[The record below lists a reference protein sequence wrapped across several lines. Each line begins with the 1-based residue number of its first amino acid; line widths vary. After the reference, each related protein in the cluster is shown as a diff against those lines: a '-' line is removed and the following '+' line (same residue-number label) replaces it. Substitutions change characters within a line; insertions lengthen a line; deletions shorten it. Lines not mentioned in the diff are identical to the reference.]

1 MGPFECIKIYKTMKG
16 NEARKEEPKTF
27 KQAVEFYLRKHKA
40 TDRIVKNYLSSED
53 EESMGLFESAIEY
66 LKAKQ
71 DEQAHRYENDKA
83 NRRMSVTNR
92 ASSPRGGIPPT
103 DRRGSIK
110 AAGSPRANAAKSP
123 RPMGGSPRT
132 AAGAASPRNAA
143 RSPRA
148 GVN

>member
-1 MGPFECIKIYKTMKG
+1 
-16 NEARKEEPKTF
+16 
-27 KQAVEFYLRKHKA
+27 
-40 TDRIVKNYLSSED
+40 
-53 EESMGLFESAIEY
+53 MGLFESAIEY

-71 DEQAHRYENDKA
+71 DEQAHRYEHDRA

-92 ASSPRGGIPPT
+92 ASSPKGGLPPT

-110 AAGSPRANAAKSP
+110 AAGSPRAITAKSP
-123 RPMGGSPRT
+123 RALAGSPRT
-132 AAGAASPRNAA
+132 AAAAASPRNAG